1 MIPSPLMFFSLFSL
15 VNKRQEGKFVE
26 IDAVIVLRTDF
37 RSQDFSSDIQ
47 FEWVKSI
54 LHRSELLFRQ
64 PETKLMSDVV
74 KKWKRNLGFRISRN
88 AF

>member
-37 RSQDFSSDIQ
+37 RSQYFSSDIQ

-64 PETKLMSDVV
+64 PETKSISEVV
-74 KKWKRNLGFRISRN
+74 KKWKINLGLRISRN